1 MRWCLSYEKVVL
13 ILQVKLAISNV
24 ANGLV
29 YKNHWDVD
37 CHYVKVTGSS
47 QAPNMIANK
56 DVAAI
61 FIRQVLG
68 IDSYSNIKVLGV
80 YLKHN
85 LCKQNAPSK
94 DIL

>member
-1 MRWCLSYEKVVL
+1 
-13 ILQVKLAISNV
+13 
-24 ANGLV
+24 
-29 YKNHWDVD
+29 
-37 CHYVKVTGSS
+37 VTGSS